1 MHISS
6 YAKMDKLAGKPCCY
20 MLKDS
25 DDINKMFLSMGQK
38 CLDHYYK
45 AFNKEEIC
53 EFIENVVLN
62 DIDPMKNQKG

>member
-1 MHISS
+1 MW
-6 YAKMDKLAGKPCCY
+6 
-20 MLKDS
+20 
-25 DDINKMFLSMGQK
+25 QK

-62 DIDPMKNQKG
+62 DIDPMKNQRDKFLKELRLNYPNATQIIVEHIIREIVDVKI